1 MPRPY
6 SGDMRQ
12 RVIGRVDDGASRRDA
27 AEHFEISASSAI
39 RWVQRY
45 EETGSWQAK
54 PVGGSVSPL
63 EEHASVLLV
72 IVKEMPDITLDEM
85 VVAIHKRKIAGSR
98 TALWR
103 FFARR
108 GLTFKKK
115 LCARP
120 NKSDP
125 TWQRRGGAGS
135 KPKAYLTQRG
145 LCLSTRRRPTQK

>member
-6 SGDMRQ
+6 SADMRQ
-12 RVIGRVDDGASRRDA
+12 RVIGRVEDGTSRRDA
-27 AEHFEISASSAI
+27 ADHFEVSASSAI
-39 RWVQRY
+39 RWMQRY

-63 EEHASVLLV
+63 EEHASVLLA
-72 IVKEMPDITLDEM
+72 IVKEVPDITLDEM

-108 GLTFKKK
+108 ELTFKKK

-135 KPKAYLTQRG
+135 EPKAYLTRRG